1 MKESD
6 FVLDLVQLMCQK
18 CHKVNFKCSSSYID
32 SHDQIKKEKATINKK
47 NTDNRC
53 FQYAATVAL
62 SYEQIKSHPERVSN
76 IKPFINK
83 YNWEK

>member
-1 MKESD
+1 MKESN

-32 SHDQIKKEKATINKK
+32 SYDQIKKEKATINKK